1 MSSINIPW
9 RIKIF
14 AKIVI
19 SRIPFGYVLWQ
30 RLGLF
35 RHGQMDNSDYA
46 IRIFRSHLHNA
57 GITNPKG
64 MTLLELGPGDSIATA
79 IIAATY
85 GAKPVLVDAGVFV
98 RTDMLPYMN
107 LVSALSE
114 EGLVPPDI
122 SKCTNVHEIL
132 VQCNAQ
138 YLTDG
143 LKSLRRLENESVDL
157 IFSQAVLEHIS
168 YYEFQDSMLECYR
181 LLKNNCLC
189 SHQIDLR
196 DHLSNGLN
204 NLRFSRAFWESSLFS
219 SAGFYTNRI
228 RCDDM
233 LEHFTQAGF
242 KILKCTMQRWD
253 SLPINRKDLNS
264 EFRCK
269 SDEELCISVLDV
281 LLCKPAVT
289 NNFLAGAAQ
298 NL

>member
-1 MSSINIPW
+1 M
-9 RIKIF
+9 KIF
-14 AKIVI
+14 WRVKIFSKIVM

-46 IRIFRSHLHNA
+46 IRIFRSHLQNA

-85 GAKPVLVDAGVFV
+85 GAKPILVDAGAFV

-107 LVSALSE
+107 LVSALSG

-122 SKCTNVHEIL
+122 SMCTNVHEIL
-132 VQCNAQ
+132 IQCSAQ

-143 LKSLRRLENESVDL
+143 LKSLKRLENESVDF
-157 IFSQAVLEHIS
+157 IFSQAVLEHIRRH
-168 YYEFQDSMLECYR
+168 EFQDTMLECYR
-181 LLKNNCLC
+181 ILKESCLC

-196 DHLSNGLN
+196 DHLSDGLN
-204 NLRFSRAFWESSLFS
+204 NLRFSRALWESSLFS
-219 SAGFYTNRI
+219 NAGFYTNRI

-233 LEHFTQAGF
+233 LEQFTQAGF
-242 KILKCTMQRWD
+242 QILKCTMQRWD
-253 SLPINRKDLNS
+253 CLPINRKELNS

-269 SDEELCISVLDV
+269 SDDELCISIFDV
-281 LLCKPAVT
+281 LLCKTAVT
-289 NNFLAGAAQ
+289 NNFLAGTARS
-298 NL
+298 L

>member
-1 MSSINIPW
+1 LKISW
-9 RIKIF
+9 RVKIF
-14 AKIVI
+14 AKIMM
-19 SRIPFGYVLWQ
+19 SRIPFGYALWQ

-46 IRIFRSHLHNA
+46 IKIFRSHLQNA

-64 MTLLELGPGDSIATA
+64 MTLLEIGPGDSIATA
-79 IIAATY
+79 IIAASY
-85 GAKPVLVDAGVFV
+85 GARPLLVDAGAFV
-98 RTDMLPYMN
+98 RTDMLPYTN

-114 EGLVPPDI
+114 DGLVPPDI
-122 SKCTNVHEIL
+122 SKCSSIHEIL
-132 VQCNAQ
+132 IQCNAQ

-143 LKSLRRLENESVDL
+143 LKSLRQLENESIDL

-168 YYEFQDSMLECYR
+168 YHEFPDTMLECYR
-181 LLKNNCLC
+181 LLKRNCLC

-204 NLRFSRAFWESSLFS
+204 NLRFSRALWESSLFS

-233 LEHFTQAGF
+233 LEQFTQAGF
-242 KILKCTMQRWD
+242 QILNCTMQRWD
-253 SLPINRKDLNS
+253 SLPINRKELNS
-264 EFRCK
+264 EFQSK
-269 SDEELCISVLDV
+269 SDDELCISVFDV

-289 NNFLAGAAQ
+289 NDVLAGAGRSS
-298 NL
+298 

>member
-1 MSSINIPW
+1 M
-9 RIKIF
+9 
-14 AKIVI
+14 
-19 SRIPFGYVLWQ
+19 SRIPFGYALWQ

-46 IRIFRSHLHNA
+46 IKIFRSHLQNA
-57 GITNPKG
+57 GIINPKG

-79 IIAATY
+79 IIAAAY
-85 GAKPVLVDAGVFV
+85 GAKPVLVDVGAFV

-122 SKCTNVHEIL
+122 SKCTSVHEIL
-132 VQCNAQ
+132 IQCNAQ

-143 LKSLRRLENESVDL
+143 LKSLQQLENESIDL
-157 IFSQAVLEHIS
+157 IFSQAVLEHIG
-168 YYEFQDSMLECYR
+168 YHEFHDTMLECYR
-181 LLKNNCLC
+181 LLKENCLC

-204 NLRFSRAFWESSLFS
+204 NLRFSRALWESSLFS

-228 RCDDM
+228 RCNDM
-233 LEHFTQAGF
+233 LEQFTQAGF
-242 KILKCTMQRWD
+242 QILNCTMQRWD
-253 SLPINRKDLNS
+253 SLPINRKQLNS
-264 EFRCK
+264 EFRFK
-269 SDEELCISVLDV
+269 SDDELCISVFDV

-289 NNFLAGAAQ
+289 NDVLAGAARSS
-298 NL
+298 